1 MTQETLEKAN
11 ELSQRLKFCRE
22 NLDSIKYTQDENI
35 SWRECYLKCRGT
47 EGSVEV
53 PNTLIRT
60 IGKLI
65 QSEYL
70 QKISELQK
78 ELDEL

>member
-11 ELSQRLKFCRE
+11 KLYERLRFCRQH
-22 NLDSIKYTQDENI
+22 LDSIKYTQNENVLLRKGSLKYI
-35 SWRECYLKCRGT
+35 GIEC
-47 EGSVEV
+47 SVEV
-53 PNTLIRT
+53 PENLFRI

-70 QKISELQK
+70 QEISELQK